1 MRRHIFISTLLLTV
15 STVANADWSTSERSV
30 MMLYPGVDEVW
41 GSSLVVVENKG
52 KQTEKVAVPILLPK
66 ELSDFNAQ
74 EGVSQN
80 QLQAKSDGRIIAEL
94 EVAPGQQM
102 IGVGFKV
109 AANKGMANLTFN
121 VHRDIPNLSV
131 IIPKQ
136 PMKMESSD
144 FEEPRAIAFGEQQQ
158 NLFTKLE
165 VAAGES
171 FSIRMTN
178 IPRGRGQLWLL
189 GSLLSLVLIISVSY
203 LAWGSK
209 PKLNMS

>member
-1 MRRHIFISTLLLTV
+1 MRRHILISTFLLTV
-15 STVANADWSTSERSV
+15 STNAQAGWSTSERSV

-52 KQTEKVAVPILLPK
+52 TETEKVAVPILLPK

-74 EGVSQN
+74 EGVTQN

-94 EVAPGQQM
+94 EVPPGQQM

-131 IIPKQ
+131 IVPQQ
-136 PMKMESSD
+136 PMTMESSY
-144 FEEPRAIAFGEQQQ
+144 FEGPRAIAFGEQQQ

-165 VAAGES
+165 VTAGES
-171 FSIRMTN
+171 FSVRMTN

-189 GSLLSLVLIISVSY
+189 GGLLSIVLFISVSY
-203 LAWGSK
+203 LAWGSR